1 MSRAIKKSSII
12 VQKEKMAECVVV
24 GCRKQVCMNKNG
36 QPSTKCQL
44 HKDIH
49 AAQNRMSY
57 LNQKRLMEEMRL
69 RAEAYEGLVKTVN
82 SLTDELRAC
91 RAENERLRQ
100 RPKK

>member
-1 MSRAIKKSSII
+1 LFKK
-12 VQKEKMAECVVV
+12 KKMAECVVV

-57 LNQKRLMEEMRL
+57 LNQKRQMEEMRM

-82 SLTDELRAC
+82 SLTDELRAY
-91 RAENERLRQ
+91 RADNEKLRQ
-100 RPKK
+100 RAKK

>member
-1 MSRAIKKSSII
+1 
-12 VQKEKMAECVVV
+12 MAECVVV

-57 LNQKRLMEEMRL
+57 LNQKKLMEEMRM
-69 RAEAYEGLVKTVN
+69 RAEAYDGLVKTVN
-82 SLTDELRAC
+82 SLTDELRAS
-91 RAENERLRQ
+91 RAENEKLRQ
-100 RPKK
+100 RSKK